1 MKAPQKPRARRTRK
15 AGSLPRRL
23 TAGTTIPYVGR
34 RCIATAHSGKPCG
47 SPPLHGKK
55 KCRFHLYPKVA
66 SEMGAR
72 GGRRRAIFNP
82 DGLEP
87 FAAPKSAGDLLHLM
101 AQTIVEV
108 RSGKVDP
115 RVANSISYLGAGFLK
130 AVELVDLEA
139 RLAALEKQ
147 RVGAEE

>member
-1 MKAPQKPRARRTRK
+1 MHAAEDGAQSLTRMAWNRSRLRR
-15 AGSLPRRL
+15 
-23 TAGTTIPYVGR
+23 
-34 RCIATAHSGKPCG
+34 
-47 SPPLHGKK
+47 
-55 KCRFHLYPKVA
+55 
-66 SEMGAR
+66 
-72 GGRRRAIFNP
+72 
-82 DGLEP
+82 
-87 FAAPKSAGDLLHLM
+87 SAGDLLHLM